1 LSKYSNA
8 LTVRQLID
16 FLEMIENKEKKIL
29 VTSLGNFNEA
39 SPVIKADSVEITTNG
54 IPGVYLCMED

>member
-1 LSKYSNA
+1 MGKYKDA

-16 FLEMIENKEKKIL
+16 FLEMIENKDKKIM

-54 IPGVYLCMED
+54 IPGVYLCVED